1 MNTHFIRSL
10 ITNAAL
16 ASTSAWAADFQGT
29 PSAPS
34 APSADCAARK
44 AGGDKS
50 FDTYLKIEMK
60 DAMVSSRS
68 APSNGA
74 ACDYAIKEQGVRAM
88 RESPTRPTRDT
99 SAQRE
104 ASAPSVSE
112 RHTKSGHVT
121 LLK

>member
-10 ITNAAL
+10 ITIAAL
-16 ASTSAWAADFQGT
+16 ASTSAWAADFQRT
-29 PSAPS
+29 PGSPS

-50 FDTYLKIEMK
+50 FDAYLKIEMK

-68 APSNGA
+68 AASTGA
-74 ACDYAIKEQGVRAM
+74 ACDYAIKEQGVRAV
-88 RESPTRPTRDT
+88 RESPTRPTYDT
-99 SAQRE
+99 STQRE
-104 ASAPSVSE
+104 ASAPSVSA
-112 RHTKSGHVT
+112 RHTKTGHVT